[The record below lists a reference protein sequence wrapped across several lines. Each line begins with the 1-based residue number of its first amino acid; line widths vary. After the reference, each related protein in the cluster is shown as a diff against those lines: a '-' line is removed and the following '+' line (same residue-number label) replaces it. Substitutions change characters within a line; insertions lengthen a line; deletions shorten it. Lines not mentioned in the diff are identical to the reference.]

1 MLKKKLNWYWKGTL
15 MILAPILILVII
27 LATVYGILTDG
38 MSYMAYNPD
47 VVRLS
52 FAELIFFRNLVYC
65 ILSMCLA
72 RV

>member
-1 MLKKKLNWYWKGTL
+1 

-47 VVRLS
+47 VVRPS
-52 FAELIFFRNLVYC
+52 FAENNY
-65 ILSMCLA
+65 IL
-72 RV
+72 